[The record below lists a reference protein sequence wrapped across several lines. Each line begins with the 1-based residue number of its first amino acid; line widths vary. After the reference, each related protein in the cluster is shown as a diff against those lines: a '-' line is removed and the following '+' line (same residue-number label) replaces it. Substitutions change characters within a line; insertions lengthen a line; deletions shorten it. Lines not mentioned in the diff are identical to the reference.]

1 MNVPE
6 ILKSLGDRLGG
17 SATVKNVYGEPITS
31 GDRTVVPV
39 ARISYAFG
47 GGGGGPEGDRAI
59 PSGGGGGGYVSAKPC
74 GALEIT
80 PGGALEITPGG
91 ARFIHFSNWSLGAA
105 LAVGFALG
113 AMVGRRR
120 LSILKE

>member
-17 SATVKNVYGEPITS
+17 SAMVRNVYGEPITA
-31 GDRTVVPV
+31 GDRTLVPV

-74 GALEIT
+74 GALEV
-80 PGGALEITPGG
+80 TPGG
-91 ARFIHFSNWSLGAA
+91 ARFIHSSATTNLGIAIA
-105 LAVGFALG
+105 LGFALG
-113 AMVGRRR
+113 AIGRRR
-120 LSILKE
+120 ILVSKK

>member
-80 PGGALEITPGG
+80 PGGA
-91 ARFIHFSNWSLGAA
+91 RFIHFSNWSLGAA

-120 LSILKE
+120 ISILKE